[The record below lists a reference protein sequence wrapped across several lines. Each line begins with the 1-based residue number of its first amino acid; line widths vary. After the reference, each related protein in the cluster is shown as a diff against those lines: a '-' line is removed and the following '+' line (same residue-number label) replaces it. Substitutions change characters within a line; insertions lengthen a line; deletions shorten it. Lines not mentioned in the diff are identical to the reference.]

1 MAKIP
6 VGNFGNAMPQVQR
19 IQMPQD
25 QSGQMLAGALQN
37 ISNTTGQLAQK
48 QDEQQR
54 QQEVS
59 AKNLELYNNQLQ
71 AKEGQLK
78 LDETLTGEFS
88 DKVSEIKNRVGNG
101 EINAKQADEELNTWS
116 SERFNQ
122 LKTDLPGHAQQDL
135 QRYWDSNV
143 NRQRSAFMPLQL
155 RADEQKG
162 AVLGERYFDVST
174 RMNRDEGKNY
184 LLQNLSSLSIG
195 QAQKESMVL
204 KYETTRDMMEVNND
218 ITNAIS
224 SNDISA
230 LETTAA
236 SLKDKKYLD
245 GSVVQKYRT
254 EIASKIATL
263 QQKQQVNE
271 NKRLNEAEKVLND
284 FKQNVLT
291 GQNLDLSYQN
301 NVETAVKGTALE
313 GEFEFYKK
321 QSSDFIRF
329 SKLSTNQQLAEINQ
343 RRVKQKNS
351 SSADPVAEN
360 KILNTYQSIY
370 DAKLKTNRED
380 PTQALREKGIQ
391 LPEVN
396 ALDMKVN
403 PAQFTQNL
411 VTIGSYQ
418 VAQRNVDSNATI
430 KPIPNE
436 VLSDAKKSWEEA
448 TPNQKIDLISN
459 LISQSR
465 GIKGGDRIWGAAIGQ
480 LSNGDQAYTM
490 AGVARM
496 NNFRSDAGLDVA
508 TAIVAGKQAL
518 KNKQFPMPKATVMRD
533 QFNAYVGQSVSGET
547 ANMTFSAF
555 ESIYAYLL
563 ETQGQT
569 NQKSTGDYSISDGY
583 LKELGNTALSLATG
597 GVYSQDGDFRDITN
611 RSIKDWKVSK
621 PYGMADSTFEAKI
634 QSGYKTISQQTGI
647 SVNDLQNFR
656 LSRSGVRTAQNELL
670 YDLVNERG
678 QPLTVKGNIWR
689 IRLQGVTK

>member
-37 ISNTTGQLAQK
+37 ISNSTSQLAQK

-78 LDETLTGEFS
+78 LDETLTGDFS

-174 RMNRDEGKNY
+174 RMNREEGKNY

-195 QAQKESMVL
+195 QAQKESMIL

-236 SLKDKKYLD
+236 NLKDKKFLD

-271 NKRLNEAEKVLND
+271 NKRLNEAEKITNGFIQSV
-284 FKQNVLT
+284 FT
-291 GQNLDLSYQN
+291 GQSLSLEYQN
-301 NVETAVKGTALE
+301 NVEQAVKGTPSEA
-313 GEFEFYKK
+313 EFHFYKK

-343 RRVKQKNS
+343 RKVNQKNS

-360 KILNTYQSIY
+360 KILSTYQSIY
-370 DAKLKTNRED
+370 DRKLQTVKED

-396 ALDMKVN
+396 ALDMKVS
-403 PAQFTQNL
+403 PAQFAHNI

-418 VAQRNVDSNATI
+418 VAQRDTETNATI

-465 GIKGGDRIWGAAIGQ
+465 GIKKGNHIWGAAIGQ

-490 AGVARM
+490 AGLARLK
-496 NNFRSDAGLDVA
+496 NFRSDAGLDVA

-518 KNKQFPMPKATVMRD
+518 KNKQMIQPKDVLLR
-533 QFNAYVGQSVSGET
+533 QKFNEYVGQSVSGET
-547 ANMTFSAF
+547 ANMTYAAF
-555 ESIYAYLL
+555 QSIYAYLT
-563 ETQGQT
+563 EANGQ
-569 NQKSTGDYSISDGY
+569 QHKDADEYKKDIGD
-583 LKELGNTALSLATG
+583 TALSLATG
-597 GVYSQDGDFRDITN
+597 GTYSQDGNFRDINN

-621 PYGMADSTFEAKI
+621 PYGMSDSRFESFVLK
-634 QSGYKTISQQTGI
+634 GYLEISKMTGI
-647 SVNDLQNFR
+647 SVNHLKDFR
-656 LSRSGVRTAQNELL
+656 LKRRDEPDKNGNLIYLL
-670 YDLVNERG
+670 LNERG
-678 QPLTVKGNIWR
+678 LPQAQFSM
-689 IRLQGVTK
+689 QGVTK

>member
-1 MAKIP
+1 MARIP
-6 VGNFGNAMPQVQR
+6 MGNFGNAMPQVER

-25 QSGQMLAGALQN
+25 QSGQMIAGALQN
-37 ISNTTGQLAQK
+37 AGNTISQIAQK
-48 QDEQQR
+48 RDEEQR
-54 QQEVS
+54 QQEITN
-59 AKNLELYNNQLQ
+59 KNIELYQNKLQ
-71 AKEGQLK
+71 TQEAQLK
-78 LDETLTGEFS
+78 LDESLTTDFS
-88 DKVSEIKNRVGNG
+88 DKVADIKNRVGNG
-101 EINAKQADEELNTWS
+101 DINAQQADEELKTWS
-116 SERFNQ
+116 ADKFSQ
-122 LKTDLPGHAQQDL
+122 LKTELPGHSQQEL
-135 QRYWDSNV
+135 QQYWDSNV
-143 NRQRSAFMPLQL
+143 NRQRGSFFPLQL
-155 RADEQKG
+155 KATEQKG
-162 AVLGERYFDVST
+162 VVLSDRYFDVAT
-174 RMNRDEGKNY
+174 RMGREDGKNY
-184 LLQNLSSLSIG
+184 LLQNLSTLPLS
-195 QAQKESMVL
+195 QAQKENLAL
-204 KYETTRDMMEVNND
+204 KYESTRDIIEVNKS
-218 ITNAIS
+218 ITDAVAA
-224 SNDISA
+224 NDISA
-230 LETTAA
+230 LEQTATG
-236 SLKDKKYLD
+236 LKDKKYLD
-245 GSVVQKYRT
+245 GTTVQKYQT
-254 EIASKIATL
+254 EITSKISAL
-263 QQKQQVNE
+263 QQRQQVNE
-271 NKRLNEAEKVLND
+271 NKRFNEAEKVTN
-284 FKQNVLT
+284 QYIQAVLT
-291 GQNLDLSYQN
+291 GQSLSLEYQN
-301 NVETAVKGTALE
+301 NVEQAVKGTPSEAE
-313 GEFEFYKK
+313 YQFYTK

-329 SKLSTNQQLAEINQ
+329 SKLNTSQQLAEINKRQ
-343 RRVKQKNS
+343 VAQKNS

-360 KILNTYQSIY
+360 KILSTYQQIY
-370 DAKLKTNRED
+370 DAKLKTNKEN

-518 KNKQFPMPKATVMRD
+518 KNKQMIQPKD
-533 QFNAYVGQSVSGET
+533 DLLKQKFNEYVGQSVSGET
-547 ANMTFSAF
+547 ANMTYAAF
-555 ESIYAYLL
+555 QSIYAYLT
-563 ETQGQT
+563 EARGQ
-569 NQKSTGDYSISDGY
+569 QHKDADEYKKEIGD
-583 LKELGNTALSLATG
+583 TALSLATG
-597 GVYSQDGDFRDITN
+597 GTYSQDGNFKDYNNNKIG
-611 RSIKDWKVSK
+611 DWKVSK

-634 QSGYKTISQQTGI
+634 QSGYKTISQQTGV

>member
-6 VGNFGNAMPQVQR
+6 MGNFGNAMPQVQR

-25 QSGQMLAGALQN
+25 QSGQMIAGALQN
-37 ISNTTGQLAQK
+37 FGNTVGQIGQ
-48 QDEQQR
+48 QRDELQR
-54 QQEVS
+54 QQEVT
-59 AKNLELYNNQLQ
+59 AKNVELYQNNLA

-78 LDETLTGEFS
+78 LDETLTGDFS
-88 DKVSEIKNRVGNG
+88 NKVADIKNRVGNG
-101 EINAKQADEELNTWS
+101 EINAQQADEELNTWS
-116 SERFNQ
+116 SEKFNT
-122 LKTDLPGHAQQDL
+122 LKTELPGHAQQEL

-143 NRQRSAFMPLQL
+143 NRQRSSFFPLQL
-155 RADEQKG
+155 KADEQKG
-162 AVLGERYFDVST
+162 SVMGERYFDVST
-174 RMNRDEGKNY
+174 RMGREDGKNY
-184 LLQNLSSLSIG
+184 LLQNLSSLPLS
-195 QAQKESMVL
+195 QAQKEGMAL
-204 KYETTRDMMEVNND
+204 KYESTRDIMEVNND
-218 ITNAIS
+218 ITNAVS
-224 SNDISA
+224 ASDISA

-236 SLKDKKYLD
+236 NLKDKKYLD
-245 GSVVQKYRT
+245 GSTVQKYRT

-291 GQNLDLSYQN
+291 GQNLDLTYQN
-301 NVETAVKGTALE
+301 NVETAVKGTSLE
-313 GEFEFYKK
+313 GEYEFYKK

-343 RRVKQKNS
+343 RKVNQKNS
-351 SSADPVAEN
+351 SSADAVAES

-370 DAKLKTNRED
+370 DSKLQTIKDN
-380 PTQALREKGIQ
+380 PNQALREKGIQ
-391 LPEVN
+391 LPDVSVV
-396 ALDMKVN
+396 DMKVN
-403 PAQFTQNL
+403 PAQFTKNL

-436 VLSDAKKSWEEA
+436 ILSDAKKSWDEA
-448 TPNQKIDLISN
+448 TPNQKIDLIGN

-465 GIKGGDRIWGAAIGQ
+465 GIKGGNRIWGAAIGQ

-490 AGVARM
+490 AGMARM
-496 NNFRSDAGLDVA
+496 NNYRSDAGLDVA

-518 KNKQFPMPKATVMRD
+518 KNKQMIQPKD
-533 QFNAYVGQSVSGET
+533 DLLKQKFNEYVGQSVSGET
-547 ANMTFSAF
+547 ANMTYAAF
-555 ESIYAYLL
+555 QSIYAYLT
-563 ETQGQT
+563 ETRGQ
-569 NQKSTGDYSISDGY
+569 QHKDADEYKAEI
-583 LKELGNTALSLATG
+583 GNTALALATG
-597 GVYSQDGDFRDITN
+597 GTYTQDGNFKDYTN
-611 RSIKDWKVSK
+611 RGIKDWKVSK
-621 PYGMADSTFEAKI
+621 PYGMADSTFESKI

-678 QPLTVKGNIWR
+678 QPLAVKGNIWR

>member
-1 MAKIP
+1 MARIP
-6 VGNFGNAMPQVQR
+6 MGNFGNAMPQVER

-25 QSGQMLAGALQN
+25 QSGQMIAGALQN
-37 ISNTTGQLAQK
+37 AGNAIGQVAQK
-48 QDEQQR
+48 RDEEQR
-54 QQEVS
+54 QQEITN
-59 AKNLELYNNQLQ
+59 KNIELYQNKLQ
-71 AKEGQLK
+71 TQEAQLK
-78 LDETLTGEFS
+78 LDESLTTDFS
-88 DKVSEIKNRVGNG
+88 DKVADIKNRVGNG
-101 EINAKQADEELNTWS
+101 DINAQQADEELKTWS
-116 SERFNQ
+116 ADKFSQ
-122 LKTDLPGHAQQDL
+122 LKTELPGHSQLELQQ
-135 QRYWDSNV
+135 YWDSNV
-143 NRQRSAFMPLQL
+143 NRQRGSFFPLQL
-155 RADEQKG
+155 KATEQKG
-162 AVLGERYFDVST
+162 VVLSDRYFDVAT
-174 RMNRDEGKNY
+174 RMGREDGKNY
-184 LLQNLSSLSIG
+184 LLQNLSTLPLS
-195 QAQKESMVL
+195 QAQKENLAL
-204 KYETTRDMMEVNND
+204 KYESTRDIIEVNKS
-218 ITNAIS
+218 ITDAVAA
-224 SNDISA
+224 NDISA
-230 LETTAA
+230 LEQTATG
-236 SLKDKKYLD
+236 LKDKKYLD
-245 GSVVQKYRT
+245 GTTVQKYQT
-254 EIASKIATL
+254 EITSKISAL
-263 QQKQQVNE
+263 QQRQQVNE
-271 NKRLNEAEKVLND
+271 NKRFNEAEKVTN
-284 FKQNVLT
+284 QYIQAVLT
-291 GQNLDLSYQN
+291 GQSLSLEYQN
-301 NVETAVKGTALE
+301 NVEQAVKGTPSEAE
-313 GEFEFYKK
+313 YQFYTK

-329 SKLSTNQQLAEINQ
+329 SKLNTSQQLAEINQ
-343 RRVKQKNS
+343 RKVKQKES
-351 SSADPVAEN
+351 SSADPVADN
-360 KILNTYQSIY
+360 KILSTYQSIY
-370 DAKLKTNRED
+370 DAKLKTNKEN

-518 KNKQFPMPKATVMRD
+518 KNKQMIQPKDDVLK
-533 QFNAYVGQSVSGET
+533 QKFNEYVGQSVSGET
-547 ANMTFSAF
+547 ANMTYAAF
-555 ESIYAYLL
+555 QSIYAYLT
-563 ETQGQT
+563 EARGQ
-569 NQKSTGDYSISDGY
+569 QHKDADEYKKDIGD
-583 LKELGNTALSLATG
+583 TALSLATG
-597 GVYSQDGDFRDITN
+597 GTYSQDGNFKDYNNNKIG
-611 RSIKDWKVSK
+611 DWKVSK

-678 QPLTVKGNIWR
+678 QPLAVKGNIWR

>member
-25 QSGQMLAGALQN
+25 QSGQMIAGALQN
-37 ISNTTGQLAQK
+37 IGNTAGQIGQ
-48 QDEQQR
+48 QRDEQQR
-54 QQEVS
+54 QQELTN
-59 AKNLELYNNQLQ
+59 KYIEKYNNDTQER
-71 AKEGQLK
+71 EGKLK
-78 LDETLTGEFS
+78 LDETLTGDFS

-162 AVLGERYFDVST
+162 VVLGERYFDVST

-184 LLQNLSSLSIG
+184 LLQNLSKLPLP
-195 QAQKESMVL
+195 QAQKESIAL
-204 KYETTRDMMEVNND
+204 KYDITRDIMEVNND
-218 ITNAIS
+218 ITNAVS
-224 SNDISA
+224 ANDISA
-230 LETTAA
+230 LETIAA
-236 SLKDKKYLD
+236 NLKDKKYLD
-245 GSVVQKYRT
+245 GSVVLKYRT

-271 NKRLNEAEKVLND
+271 NKRFNEAEKITNGFIQSV
-284 FKQNVLT
+284 FT
-291 GQNLDLSYQN
+291 GQSLSLEYQN
-301 NVETAVKGTALE
+301 NVEQAVKGTPSEA
-313 GEFEFYKK
+313 EFHFYKK

-343 RRVKQKNS
+343 RKVNQKNS

-370 DAKLKTNRED
+370 DRKLQTVKDD
-380 PTQALREKGIQ
+380 PNQALREKGIQ

-396 ALDMKVN
+396 ALDMKVS
-403 PAQFTQNL
+403 PAQFAHNI

-430 KPIPNE
+430 KPISNE

-518 KNKQFPMPKATVMRD
+518 KNKQMIQPKD
-533 QFNAYVGQSVSGET
+533 DLLKQKFNEYVGQSVSGET
-547 ANMTFSAF
+547 ANMTYAAF
-555 ESIYAYLL
+555 QSIYAYLT
-563 ETQGQT
+563 EARGQ
-569 NQKSTGDYSISDGY
+569 QHKDADEYKKDIGD
-583 LKELGNTALSLATG
+583 TALSLATG
-597 GVYSQDGDFRDITN
+597 GTYSQDGNFKDYNNNKIG
-611 RSIKDWKVSK
+611 DWKVSK

-634 QSGYKTISQQTGI
+634 QSGYKTISQQTGV

-678 QPLTVKGNIWR
+678 QPLKVKGNIWR

>member
-1 MAKIP
+1 MARIP
-6 VGNFGNAMPQVQR
+6 MGNFGNAMPQVER

-25 QSGQMLAGALQN
+25 QSGQMIAGALQN
-37 ISNTTGQLAQK
+37 AGNTISQIAQK
-48 QDEQQR
+48 RDEEQR
-54 QQEVS
+54 QQEITN
-59 AKNLELYNNQLQ
+59 KNIELYQNKLQ
-71 AKEGQLK
+71 TQEAQLK
-78 LDETLTGEFS
+78 LDESLTTDFS
-88 DKVSEIKNRVGNG
+88 DKVADIKNRVGNG
-101 EINAKQADEELNTWS
+101 DINAQQADEELKTWS
-116 SERFNQ
+116 ADKFSQ
-122 LKTDLPGHAQQDL
+122 LKTELPGHSQQEL
-135 QRYWDSNV
+135 QQYWDSNV
-143 NRQRSAFMPLQL
+143 NRQRGSFFPLQL
-155 RADEQKG
+155 KATEQKG
-162 AVLGERYFDVST
+162 VVLSDRYFDVAT
-174 RMNRDEGKNY
+174 RMGREDGKNY
-184 LLQNLSSLSIG
+184 LLQNLSTLPLS
-195 QAQKESMVL
+195 QAQKENLAL
-204 KYETTRDMMEVNND
+204 KYESTRDIIEVNKS
-218 ITNAIS
+218 ITDAVAA
-224 SNDISA
+224 NDISA
-230 LETTAA
+230 LEQTATG
-236 SLKDKKYLD
+236 LKDKKYLD
-245 GSVVQKYRT
+245 GTTVQKYQT
-254 EIASKIATL
+254 EITSKIATL

-313 GEFEFYKK
+313 GEYEFYKK

-343 RRVKQKNS
+343 RKVKQKES

-360 KILNTYQSIY
+360 KILSTYQSIY

-403 PAQFTQNL
+403 PAQFTKNL

-465 GIKGGDRIWGAAIGQ
+465 GIKGGNSIWGAAIGQ
-480 LSNGDQAYTM
+480 LSNGDQAYIM
-490 AGVARM
+490 AGLARM
-496 NNFRSDAGLDVA
+496 KGYRSDAGLDVA
-508 TAIVAGKQAL
+508 TAIIAGKQAL
-518 KNKQFPMPKATVMRD
+518 KNKQMIQPKD
-533 QFNAYVGQSVSGET
+533 DLLKQKFNEYVGQSVSGET
-547 ANMTFSAF
+547 ANMTYAAF
-555 ESIYAYLL
+555 QSIYAYLT
-563 ETQGQT
+563 EARGQ
-569 NQKSTGDYSISDGY
+569 QHKDADEYKKEIGD
-583 LKELGNTALSLATG
+583 TALSLATG
-597 GVYSQDGDFRDITN
+597 GTYSQDGNFKDYNNNKIG
-611 RSIKDWKVSK
+611 DWKVSK

-656 LSRSGVRTAQNELL
+656 LSRSKKTTPQGELM
-670 YDLVNERG
+670 YDLLNERG
-678 QPLTVKGNIWR
+678 QQLVVKGHEWR